1 MQRVLFLTTRAG
13 GGRGPAV
20 RCRSLIVAAA
30 LCSAA
35 LTAAVGGSH
44 SALLAAESARESFTV
59 IGPSADRR
67 QAIVM
72 AADRIRR
79 RAFAELL
86 GVMEPATWTAACEI
100 HVHATPDDFAA
111 AVGGPPAAARG
122 ATSLEFAADRISMR
136 RIDVMGDGADIVPDA
151 LAHEIVHVVLA
162 ERFTAAAPPRWA
174 DEGLALLF
182 DPPKKQHDHDADF
195 REAHRRGLTWSLE
208 DLLAL
213 EQYPAEVARQRVYY
227 GQSAA
232 LVRWLVARRDAAT
245 FVRFIEDSAAV
256 GTAAALDRHYDF
268 GSVDSLE
275 LAWKEVAPIDSLGMT
290 VRPSSLAAD

>member
-20 RCRSLIVAAA
+20 RCRSLIVAVV
-30 LCSAA
+30 LYSAV
-35 LTAAVGGSH
+35 LPAVLGVSD
-44 SALLAAESARESFTV
+44 SALLAADCARASFTV
-59 IGPSADRR
+59 IGPSADRGR
-67 QAIVM
+67 VIVE
-72 AADRIRR
+72 AADRIRQ

-86 GVMEPATWTAACEI
+86 GVPEPAAWVAACEI

-111 AVGGPPAAARG
+111 AVGGSPAAARG
-122 ATSLEFAADRISMR
+122 ATSLEFAADRVSLR
-136 RIDVMGDGADIVPDA
+136 RIDVMGDGAEIVPDA

-182 DPPKKQHDHDADF
+182 DPHQKQHDHDADF
-195 REAHRRGLTWSLE
+195 REAHRRGLAWSLE

-213 EQYPAEVARQRVYY
+213 EEYPAEVARQRVYY

-232 LVRWLVARRDAAT
+232 LVRWLIARRDAAT
-245 FVRFIEDSAAV
+245 FVRFIEDAAAV

-275 LAWKEVAPIDSLGMT
+275 LAWKEVAPIESLGMT
-290 VRPSSLAAD
+290 LRPSSLAAD